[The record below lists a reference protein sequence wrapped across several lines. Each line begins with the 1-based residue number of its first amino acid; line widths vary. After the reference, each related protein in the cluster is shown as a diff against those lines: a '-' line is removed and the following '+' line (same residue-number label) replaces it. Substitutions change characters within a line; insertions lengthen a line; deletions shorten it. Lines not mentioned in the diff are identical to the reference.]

1 MGSAWIGFR
10 IALLPFWIALHEAT
24 FLAGANRLISGL
36 PQGVLRF
43 WWRIAFQRGNGSLDY
58 APGQTEVKH
67 DLRLCGGRI
76 GCALRVDG
84 INNNVPSG
92 AVEAVR
98 LWHDS
103 RNSAPRPLQAQINA
117 LDELDVAMTKAPG
130 CANALRDGPSAGQRC
145 LISLFARELQ

>member
-43 WWRIAFQRGNGSLDY
+43 WWRIALQRGNGSLDY

-92 AVEAVR
+92 AV
-98 LWHDS
+98 
-103 RNSAPRPLQAQINA
+103 
-117 LDELDVAMTKAPG
+117 DER
-130 CANALRDGPSAGQRC
+130 CAFGTIRGIQRRDRCKRRSMPWMNWTLR
-145 LISLFARELQ
+145 